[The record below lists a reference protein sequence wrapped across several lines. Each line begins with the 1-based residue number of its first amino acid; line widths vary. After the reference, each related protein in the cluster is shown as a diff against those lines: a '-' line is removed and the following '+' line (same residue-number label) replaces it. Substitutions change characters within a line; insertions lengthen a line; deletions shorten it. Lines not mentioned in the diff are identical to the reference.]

1 MLCDLSVI
9 RTFPLSEGARLQ
21 LRAEFLNAFNHPQ
34 FSDPNLD
41 PTSSSFGKTT
51 SQANLPRNIQLAVK
65 LIF

>member
-1 MLCDLSVI
+1 VI
-9 RTFPLSEGARLQ
+9 RNISFNESVKLQ
-21 LRAEFLNAFNHPQ
+21 FRAEFLNAFNHPQ

-41 PTSSSFGKTT
+41 PTSSSFARTT